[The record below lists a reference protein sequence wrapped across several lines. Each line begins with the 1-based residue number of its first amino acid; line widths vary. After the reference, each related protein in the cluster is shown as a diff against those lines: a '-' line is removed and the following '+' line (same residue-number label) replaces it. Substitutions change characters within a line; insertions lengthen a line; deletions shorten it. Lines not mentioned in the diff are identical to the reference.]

1 MVKVGKIMTIKNIM
15 LVIILISSMILLV
28 YLVKPS
34 ASLSVVEAVIVSQKS
49 RVVSL
54 SIPNKISLNNSL
66 QKNYRTR
73 SSLASAQINLQ
84 KILMPEW
91 FVSSTPDS
99 SVKSNA
105 HYTF

>member
-1 MVKVGKIMTIKNIM
+1 VKIRKIMPIKNIM
-15 LVIILISSMILLV
+15 LVAILISSMFPLV
-28 YLVKPS
+28 YVIKQLS
-34 ASLSVVEAVIVSQKS
+34 SLSVVETVIISHKS

-54 SIPNKISLNNSL
+54 SIPNKYSLNNSF
-66 QKNYRTR
+66 QKSHRTR

-99 SVKSNA
+99 LFKSNA